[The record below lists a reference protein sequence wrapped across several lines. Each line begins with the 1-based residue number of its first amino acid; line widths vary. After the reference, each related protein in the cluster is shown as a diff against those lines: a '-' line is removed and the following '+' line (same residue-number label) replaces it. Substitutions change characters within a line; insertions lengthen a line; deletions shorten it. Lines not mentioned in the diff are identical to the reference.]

1 LIITFIFDIYNN
13 KNVVMKNLILFI
25 FTLLMT
31 FSGLSQYCNTATTNE
46 TITPTTTLQYTPAYA
61 AGRRAFN
68 FYAEAGNEY
77 TFSTVG
83 QTTVDTYLR
92 LYSTATG
99 GSVLAWSD
107 DYFNTQSE
115 ITWYCTTSGN
125 YSILLTRWSASSTC
139 NTINASA
146 IVKYQKGSTAGSTI
160 VSIGSGE
167 GVVYNAPANHYYKY
181 GWSEIIYLQSEI
193 NTEGNI
199 TKIRFQ
205 VDPTTPGPYTA
216 TNQKIYMGHT
226 TLSVLPS
233 PVSENA
239 QTNYVSS
246 NYTLVYDGSV
256 TWNIGW
262 NEIALQTP
270 FPWNN
275 TNNLLIKW
283 ENRNGTYTFDEPWF
297 YYTSKTNT
305 VGYSHQDAS
314 YPTSNGVQSSLRP
327 NIKIALSDPN
337 PLPVELSTF
346 NGVNKG
352 PNNYLFWSTVSE
364 QNTSH
369 FNLQKSR
376 DGEIWTTIATLN
388 AAGNSTQEITYDVV
402 DFKVDPN
409 INYYRLQQYDL
420 NGVYDTFGP
429 ITINNIDL
437 ESKKTIIKYVNLNG
451 QEIDPEKLKI
461 SDVYVEIY
469 DDGTMRKVIR

>member
-1 LIITFIFDIYNN
+1 MRTILIFLFTALVSLEIFP
-13 KNVVMKNLILFI
+13 
-25 FTLLMT
+25 
-31 FSGLSQYCNTATTNE
+31 QYCGTATTNV
-46 TITPTTTLQYTPAYA
+46 TITPTTTVQYTDAYA

-160 VSIGSGE
+160 VSIGNGE
-167 GVVYNAPANHYYKY
+167 GVVYNAPANHYYNY

-193 NTEGNI
+193 NTAGNI

-205 VDPTTPGPYTA
+205 VDPTTPATYVA
-216 TNQKIYMGHT
+216 TNQKVYMAHT
-226 TLSVLPS
+226 TLSAFPATTV
-233 PVSENA
+233 EEDA
-239 QTNYVSS
+239 QTNYASS
-246 NYTLVYDGSV
+246 NYMLVYSGTV
-256 TWNIGW
+256 TWAIGW
-262 NEIALQTP
+262 VEIALQTP

-275 TNNLLIKW
+275 TDNLLIKW
-283 ENRNGTYTFDEPWF
+283 ENRMGSYTFDEPWF
-297 YYTSKTNT
+297 YYTTKTNT
-305 VGYSHQDAS
+305 VGYYHQDAS
-314 YPTSNGVQSSLRP
+314 YPTTDGTRSSLRP
-327 NIKIALSDPN
+327 NIKIALSDVA
-337 PLPVELSTF
+337 LPVEMSKF
-346 NGVNKG
+346 DGVSNGA
-352 PNNYLFWSTVSE
+352 NNYLFWITASE

-376 DGEIWTTIATLN
+376 DGETWNNVATVN
-388 AAGNSTQEITYDVV
+388 AAGNSTNQIEYDVTDYNV
-402 DFKVDPN
+402 EPI

-420 NGVYDTFGP
+420 DGVYETFGP
-429 ITINNIDL
+429 IAINNMYLDT
-437 ESKKTIIKYVNLNG
+437 KKQIIKYLDLSG
-451 QEIDPEKLKI
+451 REIDPSTLPATG
-461 SDVYVEIY
+461 VYIEVY
-469 DDGTMRKVIR
+469 SDGTMKKVYR

>member
-1 LIITFIFDIYNN
+1 
-13 KNVVMKNLILFI
+13 MKNLILFI

-31 FSGLSQYCNTATTNE
+31 LSGLSQYCNTATTNV
-46 TITPTTTLQYTPAYA
+46 TITPTTTVQYTDAYA

-167 GVVYNAPANHYYKY
+167 GVVYNAPANHYYNY

-205 VDPTTPGPYTA
+205 VDPTSTIPYTA
-216 TNQKIYMGHT
+216 TNQKVYMAHT
-226 TLSVLPS
+226 TLSTFPATSVK
-233 PVSENA
+233 ENA
-239 QTNYVSS
+239 QTNYASS
-246 NYTLVYDGSV
+246 NYMLVYDGTV
-256 TWNIGW
+256 TWSIGW
-262 NEIALQTP
+262 VEIALQTP

-275 TNNLLIKW
+275 TDNLLIKW
-283 ENRNGTYTFDEPWF
+283 ENRSGSYTFDEPWF
-297 YYTSKTNT
+297 YYTTKTNT
-305 VGYSHQDAS
+305 VGYKHQDAS
-314 YPTSNGVQSSLRP
+314 YPTADGVRDGLRP
-327 NIKIALSDPN
+327 NIKIALSDVA
-337 PLPVELSTF
+337 LPVELSNF
-346 NGVNKG
+346 NGFNKG
-352 PNNYLFWSTVSE
+352 SNNYLYWITSSE
-364 QNTSH
+364 INTSH

-376 DGEIWTTIATLN
+376 DGETWTNIATLN

-402 DFKVDPN
+402 DFKVDPT

-429 ITINNIDL
+429 ITINNMDL
-437 ESKKTIIKYVNLNG
+437 AGKKIIVKYVNLNG